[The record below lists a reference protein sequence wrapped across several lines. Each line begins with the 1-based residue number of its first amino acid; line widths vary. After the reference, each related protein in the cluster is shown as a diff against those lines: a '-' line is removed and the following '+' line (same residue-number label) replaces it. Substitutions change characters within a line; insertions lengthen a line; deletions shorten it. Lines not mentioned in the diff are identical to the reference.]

1 MIHIDALLHL
11 RILVSALGESHHSGW
26 WKSQFLSPTGL
37 SFLDRVT
44 PRSRFAA
51 AVRSASRSA
60 LIIHDESIGKGH
72 VFHLF
77 RLPGE
82 QEFELEEQLAS
93 RAAEFEYIYSPLLS
107 SRDGLLQAL
116 STLAAGK
123 SAEEAQGPVLI
134 HIDDKEFI
142 PTLASIYLHAF
153 RTSGQVFPY
162 FEKIVA

>member
-1 MIHIDALLHL
+1 MTHIDALLHL

-60 LIIHDESIGKGH
+60 LIVHDESIGKGH

-77 RLPGE
+77 RLPGV

-93 RAAEFEYIYSPLLS
+93 RAAEFESVYAPLLS
-107 SRDGLLQAL
+107 SQDGLLQAL
-116 STLAAGK
+116 STLATTLPAT
-123 SAEEAQGPVLI
+123 EAQGPILI
-134 HIDDKEFI
+134 EVDERKLHQ
-142 PTLASIYLHAF
+142 TLADHYLTAF
-153 RTSGQVFPY
+153 RADRQIYPY
-162 FEKIVA
+162 FE